1 MSLARYD
8 LWENLDHPITPY
20 PNNGQS
26 DPQVHRPNADLVI
39 ARGDNTLSF
48 VNCRDAP
55 LGGLADGIE
64 IATQSGKSRVENL
77 MRGDLVQ
84 TVDNGLQPIRWVC
97 QIPLPGDANT
107 RLIDFY
113 PGAIGN
119 ENHLLLSP
127 LHHILVSGWRVELL
141 FGAGQAL
148 VAAGDLVNETTIRAV
163 QRKAASLTSI
173 LFDRHEIIIADGGH
187 CESFFPTERNLLML
201 KAAQRDDLLAWFPEL
216 QWCTDTFGKTARQCL
231 TSREAGMLLA

>member
-20 PNNGQS
+20 PNKGQLK
-26 DPQVHRPNADLVI
+26 PQEHRPCADLVI
-39 ARGDNTLSF
+39 TRSDNTLSY
-48 VNCRDAP
+48 VNCHDAP
-55 LGGLADGIE
+55 LGGLADGVEIE
-64 IATQSGKSRVENL
+64 TQSGKSPVEKL
-77 MRGDLVQ
+77 LRGDLVQ

-97 QIPLPGDANT
+97 HIPLPSDANT
-107 RLIDFY
+107 RLIDFH

-148 VAAGDLVNETTIRAV
+148 VAACDLVNETTIRAV
-163 QRKAASLTSI
+163 ERKAASLTGF
-173 LFDRHEIIIADGGH
+173 LFDRHEIIIADGGR

-201 KAAQRDDLLAWFPEL
+201 ETAQREDLLAWFPEL
-216 QWCTDTFGKTARQCL
+216 QWCTDTYGKTARQCL